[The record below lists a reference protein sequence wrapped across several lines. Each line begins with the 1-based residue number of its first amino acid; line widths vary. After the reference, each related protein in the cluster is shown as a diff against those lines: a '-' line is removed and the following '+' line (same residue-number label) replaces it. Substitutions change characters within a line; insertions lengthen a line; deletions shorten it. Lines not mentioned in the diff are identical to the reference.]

1 MSKHL
6 MDIGLGV
13 VLTKMRFSVSVSKV
27 HYGYGFRVE
36 KYIQIDVHDSHTKAI
51 IQLFCDENKL
61 TLKYRVK
68 KEADIQAWIDAITQY
83 DMFIEDKYGYERMKW
98 ILENPM
104 PRANKNKSLDE
115 FYDWVKKWD
124 DYNLILRND
133 I

>member
-1 MSKHL
+1 

-36 KYIQIDVHDSHTKAI
+36 KYIQIDVKDSRRAI
-51 IQLFCDENKL
+51 VELFCMENNL
-61 TLKYRVK
+61 TLKYRIK
-68 KEADIQAWIDAITQY
+68 KETDIQAWMDAIASY
-83 DMFIEDKYGYERMKW
+83 DMFIEDKNGYERMKW
-98 ILENPM
+98 ILDNPM